1 MKFQVGDLV
10 RRDREWFEGKNSFE
24 GVPSG
29 QILQGIVVHIRP
41 IPEDYTDS
49 GYKDDAKSIVEV
61 LWANSY
67 SNMVCSY
74 YDIDLILALEDI
86 NEGQK

>member
-29 QILQGIVVHIRP
+29 QKLQGIVVHVRP
-41 IPEDYTDS
+41 IPKDYIDS
-49 GYKDDAKSIVEV
+49 DQKGDAESIVEV
-61 LWANSY
+61 RWANSY

-74 YDIDLILALEDI
+74 YDIDLIMAVEDI
-86 NEGQK
+86 DEG